1 MAKKTKA
8 EVQAELTQAREDLA
22 AARARIGELET
33 QVKLLTSIV
42 TDAARKEYVPLPYPY
57 APNPLAPYQY
67 GYDQR
72 SWRCSDGTGSHDYPN
87 VWWGITMP
95 PCRKCG
101 YVPPGINWQQ
111 PGITYQPIPTIYHP
125 IPTPWEDP
133 VYYRT
138 TYGPNTTEV
147 TTIGTMTQPSTVCAP
162 AASFDTVGCAPQ
174 PSFQHLD
181 LLPRASGGP
190 IANWTATATT
200 APVIAQA
207 PPVSCVQP
215 IMGGI
220 ISNTVSP
227 GVH

>member
-1 MAKKTKA
+1 MAKTKA
-8 EVQAELTQAREDLA
+8 EVQAELTRAREDLA
-22 AARARIGELET
+22 ADRARISELET
-33 QVKLLTSIV
+33 QVKLLTSII

-57 APNPLAPYQY
+57 APNPLAPYVY
-67 GYDQR
+67 GGDQR
-72 SWRCSDGTGSHDYPN
+72 AYRCSDGTGNHDYPTA
-87 VWWGITMP
+87 WWGITMP

-111 PGITYQPIPTIYHP
+111 PGVTYHP

-147 TTIGTMTQPSTVCAP
+147 TTIGTMTQPATVCAP
-162 AASFDTVGCAPQ
+162 APSFDTVGCAPQ
-174 PSFQHLD
+174 PAFQHLD
-181 LLPRASGGP
+181 LLPRASGVG
-190 IANWTATATT
+190 AVNWTATATT

-207 PPVSCVQP
+207 PPGSCMQP
-215 IMGGI
+215 ILVGV
-220 ISNTVSP
+220 ISSTTSP